1 MDDRQCTESIGIPLA
16 RKLTKEEY
24 IPPLNHMEPDHSYLQ
39 QTHDRITSEPPPPQA
54 AKAIENE
61 DNLSIEELKDRYLL
75 LNIKRKCGLCGTA
88 TGVLC
93 SNCIII
99 LQLLAP
105 KARKSLIA
113 SVSQAHAA
121 IISKFYAGK
130 TGSISVP
137 AKDGPFR
144 AIRRARR
151 RKMWTQSQ
159 LASFLGVKLS
169 YVKAVETGR
178 ISTPR
183 NWISWAAG
191 VKKLEGSTYGA

>member
-1 MDDRQCTESIGIPLA
+1 MEDRQCTEIIGIPVA

-24 IPPLNHMEPDHSYLQ
+24 TSPLNHMVPDQSYLQ

-61 DNLSIEELKDRYLL
+61 DNLSIEELKDQYLL
-75 LNIKRKCGLCGTA
+75 INVKRKCSLCGTA
-88 TGVLC
+88 TGILC

-99 LQLLAP
+99 LQLLTP

-113 SVSQAHAA
+113 SVSAPQAA
-121 IISKFYAGK
+121 IISKFYSGK

-151 RKMWTQSQ
+151 SKQWTQSQ
-159 LASFLGVKLS
+159 LAYF
-169 YVKAVETGR
+169 
-178 ISTPR
+178 
-183 NWISWAAG
+183 
-191 VKKLEGSTYGA
+191 